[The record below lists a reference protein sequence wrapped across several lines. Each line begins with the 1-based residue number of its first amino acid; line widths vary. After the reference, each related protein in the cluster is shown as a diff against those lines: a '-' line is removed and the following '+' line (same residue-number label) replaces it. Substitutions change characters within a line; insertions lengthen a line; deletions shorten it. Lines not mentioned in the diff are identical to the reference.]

1 MNGSE
6 ITHLGVVGC
15 GAMGQGIAQLA
26 ACAGL
31 QVRLHDVRPE
41 AAAQARERIL
51 AELEKQRDKGRVSD
65 AQLEQARVGLLA
77 VEGLQGLAGCQL
89 VVEAIVEE
97 LPAKQ
102 ALFRQLEAL
111 LGGVAILASNTSSL
125 SITAIAAACEAPG
138 RVAGLH
144 FFNPVPRMRLVEV
157 IPGLATDEHV
167 VERLLAL
174 VRRLGHQPV
183 RAQDSPGFLVNHAGR
198 AYGTEALRILAEGVA
213 APAEVDALLR
223 DGTGFPMGP
232 FELMDLVGLD
242 VSVPV
247 MESIY
252 RQYYEEPRYR
262 PHPLLRQRLAAG
274 HLGRKSGRGFHR
286 YPPPDAVEQP
296 PIVALDGPRMPVWLG
311 LDEGFDAALLR
322 PWLEGLGAVLEE
334 GERPSTEA
342 LCLLAPLGLDATE
355 AALHLELDP
364 TRVVAFDALA
374 ERASHR
380 CLMSTPVTRPDCLE
394 AARALFAADGGK
406 VTVIRDSAGFV
417 VQRTLAGIVNL
428 ACDIAQQGIATP
440 ADIDLAL
447 HLGLGYP
454 LGPLAWGDHLGA
466 ARVLSILQRLH
477 ALSGDPRYRPSPW
490 LRRRARLGLS
500 LLHVD
505 APFQG
510 ER

>member
-1 MNGSE
+1 MNGNE
-6 ITHLGVVGC
+6 ITCLGVVGC

-31 QVRLHDVRPE
+31 QVRLHDMRPD

-65 AQLEQARVGLLA
+65 AQLEQARVGLLP

-111 LGGVAILASNTSSL
+111 LGGEAILASNTSSL
-125 SITAIAAACEAPG
+125 SITAIASACEAPG

-174 VRRLGHQPV
+174 VRRLGHQAV
-183 RAQDSPGFLVNHAGR
+183 RVQDSPGFLVNHAGR

-223 DGTGFPMGP
+223 DGAGFPMGP

-252 RQYYEEPRYR
+252 RQFYEEPRYR
-262 PHPLLRQRLAAG
+262 PHPLLRQRLTAG
-274 HLGRKSGRGFHR
+274 YLGRKSGRGFHR
-286 YPPPDAVEQP
+286 YPAVAEPVPQP
-296 PIVALDGPRMPVWLG
+296 RASGPRMPVWLG

-322 PWLEGLGAVLEE
+322 PWLSGLGAELEE
-334 GERPSTEA
+334 GERPSADA

-355 AALHLELDP
+355 AALHFELDP

-380 CLMSTPVTRPDCLE
+380 CLMPTPATGAGCLE
-394 AARALFAADGGK
+394 AARALFAADGAR

-440 ADIDLAL
+440 TDIDLAVR
-447 HLGLGYP
+447 LGLGYP
-454 LGPLAWGDHLGA
+454 HGPLAWGDRLGP
-466 ARVLSILQRLH
+466 ARVLSILQRLQ

-500 LLHVD
+500 LLHTGQ
-505 APFQG
+505 PPHSG
-510 ER
+510 ED

>member
-1 MNGSE
+1 MNGNG
-6 ITHLGVVGC
+6 ITRLGVVGC

-31 QVRLHDVRPE
+31 QVRLHDMRPE

-65 AQLEQARVGLLA
+65 AQLEQARVGLMA

-89 VVEAIVEE
+89 VVDAIVEE

-102 ALFRQLEAL
+102 ALFCQLEAL
-111 LGGVAILASNTSSL
+111 LGGEAILASNTSSL

-174 VRRLGHQPV
+174 VRQLGHQPV

-223 DGTGFPMGP
+223 DGAGFPMGP

-286 YPPPDAVEQP
+286 YPPLDAVEQP

-355 AALHLELDP
+355 MALHLELDP

-374 ERASHR
+374 EWATHR
-380 CLMSTPVTRPDCLE
+380 CLMPTPATRADCLE
-394 AARALFAADGGK
+394 AARALFAADGAK

-454 LGPLAWGDHLGA
+454 QGPLTWGDHLGA